1 MSGFVVSASLRLVD
15 QFSAQ
20 ADRIAQKATLLGNR
34 LGQLKNKIF
43 SFKNMV
49 LGGIGGLMAGIG
61 VQHLLREGA
70 LEEQLVTRFK
80 FAFDAA
86 KDRIKIG
93 SQELANLM
101 KDIVSNTGVDLE
113 DLQGAIVTPLLQAS
127 KLSGKNLQ
135 RMIQASVDVAR
146 FAGKTTA
153 VEFAGIGRAMAMAMQ
168 NPMTAMR
175 ALRQAGIVLTTE
187 QKKSLQ
193 QLTKAGDILGAQVLI
208 IDLIESRVGGFAAKN
223 TIGKSMMVL
232 NNILGDTSAAA
243 GGLIHVFVGPLMA
256 KAGVHL
262 AKLNDFVNK
271 LTDSLREG
279 GEINFGSALVEAFQI
294 VKNTMEEVFGD
305 ISALFNQAY
314 EAMKPHITSM
324 GNYLKEVIGNGIREG
339 IRMGVEGLGGIL
351 ADTGIKIAGKA
362 ADIVSNASS
371 AVLNTMT
378 GGLLGT
384 SSSDQTEAKY
394 GHLRQQSGKDGKID
408 VNVKVTADPGTTA
421 KTTVDSM
428 GSGLKVGK
436 NTAGDYDSNG
446 Y

>member
-20 ADRIAQKATLLGNR
+20 ADRISQKATLLGNR

-93 SQELANLM
+93 SEDLAKLM
-101 KDIVSNTGVDLE
+101 KSIVVKTGVDLE

-127 KLSGKNLQ
+127 ELSGDNLK
-135 RMIQASVDVAR
+135 RMIQATVDAAR
-146 FAGKTTA
+146 FMGKTTA
-153 VEFAGIGRAMAMAMQ
+153 VEFSGMGRAMAKAMQ
-168 NPMTAMR
+168 NPLLAMR
-175 ALRQAGIVLTTE
+175 ALSQVSMVLTKE
-187 QKKSLQ
+187 QKKSIQELM
-193 QLTKAGDILGAQVLI
+193 KVGDIVGAQVLI
-208 IDLIESRVGGFAAKN
+208 LDLIESRVGGFAAKN
-223 TIGKSMMVL
+223 TIGKSMMTL

-262 AKLNDFVNK
+262 AKLNEFVNK

-294 VKNTMEEVFGD
+294 VKSTMEEVFGD

-314 EAMKPHITSM
+314 EALKPYMTSM
-324 GNYLKEVIGNGIREG
+324 GNYLKDVIGNGIREG
-339 IRMGVEGLGGIL
+339 IKLGIIGLPSLALEIAAMIASGISGGIKEAIRSVTGIGGIGVKELVNPVSMIGKALMGTVGVE
-351 ADTGIKIAGKA
+351 K
-362 ADIVSNASS
+362 S
-371 AVLNTMT
+371 
-378 GGLLGT
+378 
-384 SSSDQTEAKY
+384 
-394 GHLRQQSGKDGKID
+394 KID

-436 NTAGDYDSNG
+436 NTAGEYDSNG